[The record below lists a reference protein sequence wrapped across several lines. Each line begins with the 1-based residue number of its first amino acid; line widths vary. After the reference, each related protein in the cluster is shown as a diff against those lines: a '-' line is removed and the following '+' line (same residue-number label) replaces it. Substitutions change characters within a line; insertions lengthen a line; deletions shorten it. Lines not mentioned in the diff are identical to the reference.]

1 MRFSKSAHWFWPA
14 TFVQSWGLSAVT
26 LTLQTVLRGSLG
38 TNHHRLPRLV
48 TKASALRDGSAE
60 GVSAFMVM
68 KRPSAR
74 GYQPRLAS
82 TRQRRR
88 QVLAFSTLAHRR
100 KERQHLGS
108 LRNNLVKPYTRTLYT
123 KALVWFF
130 NWLDATGLCLPDR
143 VSELDGIVCEA
154 IESAWDVGQP
164 RSLIGNLLSGLPHNV
179 NAVHG
184 RLRGSWRL
192 WQKWGELEIPCRA
205 PPLSL
210 KAILAMAFFF
220 VDWGFRNEALLL
232 CLAFDRFMRTDE
244 CLSLTAGQFT
254 FNMRRLEMHIILPKT
269 KTSQRKG
276 RTESLHVTDPL
287 LVRHFKA
294 LCRHL
299 EPCDRLLTVSQAR
312 FRQLFDA
319 AVAHC
324 GLNMDIKPYSLRR
337 GGATAFFNTHGSY
350 DRAME
355 VGRWSD

>member
-1 MRFSKSAHWFWPA
+1 M
-14 TFVQSWGLSAVT
+14 
-26 LTLQTVLRGSLG
+26 
-38 TNHHRLPRLV
+38 
-48 TKASALRDGSAE
+48 
-60 GVSAFMVM
+60 
-68 KRPSAR
+68 
-74 GYQPRLAS
+74 
-82 TRQRRR
+82 
-88 QVLAFSTLAHRR
+88 AFSSLAHRR

-123 KALVWFF
+123 KALVWFS
-130 NWLDATGLCLPDR
+130 NCLDATGLCLPDR

-192 WQKWGELEIPCRA
+192 WQKRGELEIPCRA

-210 KAILAMAFFF
+210 KATLAMAFFF
-220 VDWGFRNEALLL
+220 VNWGSRNEALLL
-232 CLAFDRFMRTDE
+232 CLAFDHFMRTDE
-244 CLSLTAGQFT
+244 FLSLTAGQFT

-287 LVRHFKA
+287 LVRHFIA

-299 EPCDRLLTVSQAR
+299 EPCDRLPTISQAR

-324 GLNMDIKPYSLRR
+324 GLNMDIKPCSLRR

-355 VGRWSD
+355 VGRWSDSRTCRIYIDTALLEVAQMSTLSKPIIFKSAAAFTILMQDERQARGV